1 MTGFLEDEFA
11 RHYRAMCADLKQE
24 EQALDRNRSNKAIP
38 DDVYMQH
45 YDRFMRRVEFVRAA
59 GALITAQQDEAAQAA
74 PLRARIA
81 QLQREVMILK
91 KQARSSGLNPE
102 LVLTWGRTTDEA

>member
-11 RHYRAMCADLKQE
+11 RHYRAICADMKLE
-24 EQALDRNRSNKAIP
+24 EQALNRNRDNKAIP
-38 DDVYMQH
+38 DEVFMQH
-45 YDRFMRRVEFVRAA
+45 YDRFMRCVEFVRAA

>member
-1 MTGFLEDEFA
+1 MTGFLEEEFA

-38 DDVYMQH
+38 DDV